1 MDKVWIL
8 ETDDGDHFVFKD
20 IEKAKSFAYNLLIKW
35 KYDPQNDEY
44 EIFKELEETYENK
57 HWSGFW
63 VDELLWC
70 YEVDFYE

>member
-1 MDKVWIL
+1 MDRVWIL

-20 IEKAKSFAYNLLIKW
+20 IEKAKDFAYKLLVRW
-35 KYDPQNDEY
+35 HYDPQNDEY